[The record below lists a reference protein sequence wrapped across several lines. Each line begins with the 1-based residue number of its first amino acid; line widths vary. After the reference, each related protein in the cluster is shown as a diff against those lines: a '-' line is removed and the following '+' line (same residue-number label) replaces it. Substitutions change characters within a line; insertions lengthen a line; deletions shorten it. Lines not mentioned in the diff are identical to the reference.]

1 MNEFRNSL
9 EQFLLL
15 FFMLEYVK
23 SELLWSD
30 RSLTLIKFSNM
41 FVRVKLILEFE
52 GRIGL
57 DILF

>member
-1 MNEFRNSL
+1 
-9 EQFLLL
+9 
-15 FFMLEYVK
+15 MLEYVK

-30 RSLTLIKFSNM
+30 RSLTLIEFSNM
-41 FVRVKLILEFE
+41 FVRVKLILELE